1 VSGPTPGQTAARQ
14 TTPAAQSEAGET
26 DHSRERYP
34 GRPPPVIVDARFR
47 CVLKGEEIMS
57 NISGAARRLFTRRG
71 LSVLLAC
78 SASMAAIL
86 TVGVDGAGATV
97 GNTPIA
103 RGYVN
108 YTTGCRIVVGDRPGV
123 AAVGEVDVYGCRHDY
138 YLRDWVALQHWN
150 GVRWV
155 TLAWRRT
162 RVFYTHGLDA
172 WTAPFCGTGH
182 WRTLAEV
189 SFNGGRNWTRLLS
202 SKVNRVPYTT
212 ACG

>member
-1 VSGPTPGQTAARQ
+1 M
-14 TTPAAQSEAGET
+14 
-26 DHSRERYP
+26 
-34 GRPPPVIVDARFR
+34 F
-47 CVLKGEEIMS
+47 
-57 NISGAARRLFTRRG
+57 NISRTARRLFTRRG
-71 LSVLLAC
+71 LSVMLAC
-78 SASMAAIL
+78 SAGMAAVF

-97 GNTPIA
+97 ANTPLA

-108 YTTGCRIVVGDRPGV
+108 YATGCRIVVGDRASA

-162 RVFYTHGLDA
+162 RTFYTHGLDA

-202 SKVNRVPYTT
+202 SRINRVPYTT
-212 ACG
+212 TCG